1 MKYDINVCKD
11 LIAGGNSEVNKV
23 SVVWYSCNT
32 SYTCTVGSSNG
43 EK

>member
-23 SVVWYSCNT
+23 SVV
-32 SYTCTVGSSNG
+32 
-43 EK
+43 